1 MARVYFLCY
10 YFEVSSSTVVF
21 LEPYRQS
28 LILSMYSCSTSDAV
42 LEIPVLDGLSY
53 LALLERL

>member
-21 LEPYRQS
+21 LEPYRQN
-28 LILSMYSCSTSDAV
+28 LILSMYSCSTYAV